1 MRISKTLMNG
11 AVAAVAVAGTAN
23 AAIVIDNF
31 TQAQAGITTW
41 NYSGNGASVDGVGPT
56 DLTFGSPGSGILG
69 KRLIC
74 TNSQGAL
81 NMTASATMNGN
92 GQLAVSLFGGDWGDN
107 QLMSQYKFA
116 SAIDMTQGGQ
126 THIYIAGSGNGVDG
140 AGGGYGIGIILFSNL
155 RVGTVITD
163 WTGPDLDVPVYGP
176 GAAYDMRASWQID
189 MNGSNSIGNLSF
201 NVLDILAQNGADA
214 SYAASINGFAVF
226 QYAYGG
232 STWNYTATSFSIV
245 PAPGALALLGAA
257 GLVGGARRRR

>member
-1 MRISKTLMNG
+1 MRISKTLMTG

-41 NYSGNGASVDGVGPT
+41 NYSGNGACVDGVGTT

-69 KRLIC
+69 NRLIC
-74 TNSQGAL
+74 TNTWGNLDPSAGAVT
-81 NMTASATMNGN
+81 TASATMNGN
-92 GQLAVSLFGGDWGDN
+92 GQLAVSLFGGDSADN
-107 QLMSQYKFA
+107 QLMSQYRFA
-116 SAIDMTQGGQ
+116 SAIDMTQEGQ

-155 RVGTVITD
+155 RVDSSDPTA
-163 WTGPDLDVPVYGP
+163 PY
-176 GAAYDMRASWQID
+176 AAYDMRASWQID

-201 NVLDILAQNGADA
+201 NVLDVVTANGFTA
-214 SYAASINGFAVF
+214 SEAASINGFAVF

-232 STWNYTATSFSIV
+232 SAWNYTATSFSIV